1 MNFTV
6 IVILHPPDT
15 VQRQQVHVISSP
27 GVIEPEE
34 SELGFG
40 VDNVQLTMPERAI
53 LSKVPFRGVSLV
65 TKEC

>member
-6 IVILHPPDT
+6 IVIFHPPDT

-27 GVIEPEE
+27 GVIEPVK

-40 VDNVQLTMPERAI
+40 VDDVQLTIPERAI
-53 LSKVPFRGVSLV
+53 LSNVPLRGVRLV
-65 TKEC
+65 TKEG

>member
-1 MNFTV
+1 MDFTV
-6 IVILHPPDT
+6 IIVFHAAYT

-27 GVIEPEE
+27 GIIEPEE

-40 VDNVQLTMPERAI
+40 VDNVQFTMPERAI

-65 TKEC
+65 TEEC